1 MVRASPA
8 SPVKLAGG
16 KWDGTALVGSG
27 GTVHS
32 LRGIAAWRG
41 VVTWVGVGRAIS
53 HSRSTAL
60 FQGRTH
66 RPRVRSHVL
75 RSERRATGATR
86 RSLGKQIAKRL
97 VWTLSRLVP
106 KDPGL
111 IVVHGLTDSEDG
123 ALAILKR
130 LSERGHSPVRLSAVR
145 SSPHHLR
152 SIRRFKKLS
161 IRGIWSFTR
170 SGFIFTSHGLFGGR
184 ATPLGQTSVLFWH
197 GEVVK
202 PVGLLHKEQPVA
214 ADIAP
219 VCSDIGRKYRCA
231 EFGLDLLRVPV
242 IGAPRNDRLL
252 SANRHDVRRR
262 LGWEQKDSI
271 WLWLPTYRSANSE
284 GHGGSNADSINR
296 LPFDDEAIE
305 HLDEQ
310 LAAHNVT
317 LVLKPHPLAP
327 VDLREQGKGL
337 RILRQSDVEI
347 SGVSLYEVLAAVDGL
362 VTDASSVWID
372 YLLVRRPIIFA
383 FPDIEQYRA
392 RRGLNL
398 EPYERWAPGPFAH
411 DVQSLVY
418 HLTTFANGMDDYAPQ
433 REKMLHNFHRYTDAS
448 STDRLLDLLGL

>member
-1 MVRASPA
+1 MELLLSV
-8 SPVKLAGG
+8 
-16 KWDGTALVGSG
+16 SG

-32 LRGIAAWRG
+32 SRGIAAWTG
-41 VVTWVGVGRAIS
+41 IVAWAGVGGVIR
-53 HSRSTAL
+53 HSRSTAPSR
-60 FQGRTH
+60 GRTH
-66 RPRVRSHVL
+66 RPRVRSEVL
-75 RSERRATGATR
+75 RSGRRATGATR
-86 RSLGKQIAKRL
+86 RSFGKQIAKRL

-123 ALAILKR
+123 ALAILER
-130 LSERGHSPVRLSAVR
+130 LSERGHSPVRLTAVP
-145 SSPHHLR
+145 SSPYHLR
-152 SIRRFKKLS
+152 SIRKFRKLS
-161 IRGIWSFTR
+161 IRGIWCFTR

-184 ATPLGQTSVLFWH
+184 ATPLGQASVLFWH

-202 PVGLLHKEQPVA
+202 PIGLLHKEQPVA

-231 EFGLDLLRVPV
+231 ELALDPLQVPV

-262 LGWEQKDSI
+262 LGWKQNDSI
-271 WLWLPTYRSANSE
+271 WLWLPTYRSANSA
-284 GHGGSNADSINR
+284 GQGGSKADSINR
-296 LPFDDEAIE
+296 LPFDDESIE
-305 HLDEQ
+305 QLDKQ
-310 LAAHNVT
+310 LAAHNIT

-327 VDLREQGKGL
+327 VDLPGQGKGL
-337 RILRQSDVEI
+337 RVMHQSDVEI

-372 YLLVRRPIIFA
+372 YLLVGRPIIFA
-383 FPDIEQYRA
+383 FPDIEQYRS

-411 DVQSLVY
+411 DVQSLVH
-418 HLTTFANGMDDYAPQ
+418 HLTTFTNDRDEYAQQ
-433 REKMLHNFHRYTDAS
+433 REEMLHNFHRYTDAS